1 MSVLGIQYSHTMSVE
16 SEQDIS
22 VAAYVQSLYMQVA
35 RSLNMPEFIGVL
47 GFHVQSVLV
56 CAYIYVSRL
65 VLADGKRG
73 HLHRFVAKVVGAL
86 VALQCHQS
94 LVFRQKP

>member
-47 GFHVQSVLV
+47 GFHV
-56 CAYIYVSRL
+56 
-65 VLADGKRG
+65 
-73 HLHRFVAKVVGAL
+73 
-86 VALQCHQS
+86 
-94 LVFRQKP
+94 